1 MSSFKK
7 IIALTVLTVTAAVSL
22 FCLPSAAASSTRL
35 GDVDGNG
42 VVEMS
47 DAVMVVKYEGRS
59 LKLTDE
65 QLKRADYNSDG
76 VVDIIDVV
84 YILKNKAIEL
94 PPVEF

>member
-1 MSSFKK
+1 MSYFKK
-7 IIALTVLTVTAAVSL
+7 ILALTVLTVTAAVSV

-35 GDVDGNG
+35 GDVDGDG
-42 VVEMS
+42 VIGTS

-59 LKLTDE
+59 LELTDE
-65 QLKRADYNSDG
+65 QLNRADYNYDG
-76 VVDIIDVV
+76 VVDIIDVI

>member
-7 IIALTVLTVTAAVSL
+7 IIALTILTVTAAVSL
-22 FCLPSAAASSTRL
+22 FCLPSAAASTRL